1 MIKKQFRNRQF
12 ACLSSEMVMG
22 FPPYVL
28 DGKAIPNHSMCEV
41 MDDSTLRVVALYKLH
56 DSQWYRYDLV
66 SVYPPYPPQPQ
77 PLVQSIALG
86 LVVPNVPVVYA
97 PVTGV
102 VYVAPVSI
110 SNELTVPEIP
120 TISEAAI

>member
-1 MIKKQFRNRQF
+1 M
-12 ACLSSEMVMG
+12 
-22 FPPYVL
+22 
-28 DGKAIPNHSMCEV
+28 
-41 MDDSTLRVVALYKLH
+41 RVVAVYKLH

-86 LVVPNVPVVYA
+86 LVVPNVPTISD
-97 PVTGV
+97 PVMGV
-102 VYVAPVSI
+102 VYVAPTSI
-110 SNELTVPEIP
+110 NAELTVPEIP